1 MKHEEVPMAKI
12 SVGERHRKDAGDIEG
27 LAANIREMGL
37 LQPIGLDRYYHLIF
51 GERRLL
57 ACQILNWEKMPCI
70 ILDLESVLA
79 GEYAENEFRKQFT
92 PSERAAIG
100 RAVEAELGAKERRG
114 GDQKSKG
121 PIGPNAE
128 KGRTADIA
136 AKKAGFTDR
145 KSYQR
150 AQDVVDRG
158 TPELI
163 AAMDK
168 GEIKIDAAAKI
179 ASQPKAEQQR
189 IVAMPK
195 DERREVV
202 KRIRDTKAEQAANE
216 ARARDIYLY
225 RGLHDA
231 VKFIA
236 EFTATPEETWPGISR
251 VSAWAFPENLD
262 RALDYLTRLRKGHPN
277 ALRQPQTVAKSS

>member
-1 MKHEEVPMAKI
+1 MKHEDVPMGKI
-12 SVGERHRKDAGDIEG
+12 SVGERHRKDAGDIEA
-27 LAANIREMGL
+27 LAANIRQMGL

-51 GERRLL
+51 GERRLI

-92 PSERAAIG
+92 PSERKAIAE
-100 RAVEAELGAKERRG
+100 AVEKDYGKRQGQRTDQLPPNLAEVQRG
-114 GDQKSKG
+114 ETRDK
-121 PIGPNAE
+121 
-128 KGRTADIA
+128 A
-136 AKKAGFTDR
+136 AAAVGFKHSTYDKVKTVTDR
-145 KSYQR
+145 G
-150 AQDVVDRG
+150 A
-158 TPELI
+158 PELI

-179 ASQPKAEQQR
+179 ASQPKPEQKR

-195 DERREVV
+195 DEQREVV

-216 ARARDIYLY
+216 ARARDVYLY

-262 RALDYLTRLRKGHPN
+262 RALDFLTRLRKGHPN
-277 ALRQPQTVAKSS
+277 ALRQPTAVAKSS